1 MTDLISRQDAIALL
15 ERMFCYGRDDWDA
28 GADAAIGRAIEAL
41 TNMPSAESELQ
52 AEIADLQ
59 RQLEWWDLY
68 EWNDDDIRF

>member
-15 ERMFCYGRDDWDA
+15 EGLLCNGDEDYDVGHDR
-28 GADAAIGRAIEAL
+28 AIGDAIEAL

-59 RQLEWWDLY
+59 SQLELWQY
-68 EWNDDDIRF
+68 AAQYPRG